1 MKSNLKST
9 ITEREIIVMEGD
21 RIFVNVDPP
30 YDYVQNKLKKI
41 DPVIRET
48 NHQTCKLNAVQSNAK
63 DDHNKLVFGGSLN
76 KKKKRTAGQRASAF
90 GKTASAVFRMVM
102 LKAVQIPEDLWPK
115 FGDPAMSRNKNGMAF
130 EVTDRNNRP
139 FQLLNGNH
147 TKENARECW
156 SRYDQVFP
164 HFLIEN
170 EVLKHKGRKVLFEN
184 TMFILRESAPQ
195 VIEITTKAYATMY
208 PRSPGWRKGEFDCNV
223 EVSCTCKQINDEDE
237 ENQRILNELREQV
250 NAPTSSE
257 HGRRRSDALR

>member
-1 MKSNLKST
+1 
-9 ITEREIIVMEGD
+9 MEGD

-30 YDYVQNKLKKI
+30 YDYVQNKLRRI
-41 DPVIRET
+41 DTVI

-63 DDHNKLVFGGSLN
+63 NENSKLAFGGNLTETN
-76 KKKKRTAGQRASAF
+76 RTPEYRASEF
-90 GKTASAVFRMVM
+90 GRTASAVFRMVM
-102 LKAVQIPEDLWPK
+102 LRAVQIPEHLWPNIAK
-115 FGDPAMSRNKNGMAF
+115 RTKKRNKAAMKF
-130 EVTDRNNRP
+130 EVKTEGNNAA
-139 FQLLNGNH
+139 FQLPNYN

-164 HFLIEN
+164 HSLIEN